1 MNKKVNLRE
10 RRIFSESFKK
20 ERVKEYESG
29 KLTVLEI
36 SRLYE
41 IPFQTIYKWIYKYSG
56 YNKKGLKI
64 VEHKDSYTSCVKQ
77 LQERIRELERIV
89 GQKQISIDYLE
100 KMIEMAKKE
109 LGIDIKKNF
118 GSAQS
123 SGSGRTDELSHSV

>member
-1 MNKKVNLRE
+1 MEKKVNLRK

-36 SRLYE
+36 SRLYG
-41 IPFQTIYKWIYKYSG
+41 IAFQTIYNWIYKYSG

-64 VEHKDSYTSCVKQ
+64 VEHKDSYTKRVKE
-77 LQERIRELERIV
+77 LQGRIKELERII
-89 GQKQISIDYLE
+89 GQKQINIDYLE
-100 KMIEMAKKE
+100 KMIEFAKKE

-123 SGSGRTDELSHSV
+123 NGSESTNA

>member
-1 MNKKVNLRE
+1 MNKKVNLRK

-20 ERVKEYESG
+20 ERIKEYESG

-41 IPFQTIYKWIYKYSG
+41 IPFQTIYKWIYKYSC
-56 YNKKGLKI
+56 YNRKGFKI
-64 VEHKDSYTSCVKQ
+64 VEHKDSYTSRIKE
-77 LQERIRELERIV
+77 LQDRIKGLERIV

-100 KMIEMAKKE
+100 KMIELAKKE

-118 GSAQS
+118 GSTQS
-123 SGSGRTDELSHSV
+123 SGSGKTDE